1 MEFRDLP
8 QFDHDEVASRA
19 ASDFLFRCRREMPLV
34 RLTSAV
40 PERNLLLVAG
50 PDAVKQVFLDTENI
64 SSTDHP
70 QSRRF
75 DSDVTPQTAC
85 IYAQQGLNL
94 KNIAVWSDGAYHA
107 RVRKLIQFA
116 FSTSQVAA
124 KAPRIQATI
133 DRLLDEIAAGGGA
146 IDFVPGYANR
156 LTTMVITQEFGL
168 EAGDIA
174 LVRIVTDLVSA
185 MVDTLA
191 PPEMTAQ
198 AAPAIVE
205 LHRLLIQRLE
215 RREMLPEGCLLRH
228 LADACADDEPALSR
242 SELLWLAT
250 LILAAGGHTTAGMLS
265 WCAYML
271 ASRPDLADR
280 LRKESAKTEDFVEEA
295 LRIHNPIRSH
305 FRRVVRNT
313 AIDGVT
319 VPRGTLLAVR
329 ADSLNLDERVW
340 EDSDVF
346 DMDRPNV
353 NRHST
358 FGAGKHF
365 CIGNLLARKE
375 LNLTVA
381 SLLRRFKRIRFAVD
395 PATIQPVHSFEF
407 HILTSLP
414 VILE

>member
-1 MEFRDLP
+1 MEFSDLP

-19 ASDFLFRCRREMPLV
+19 PPGFLARCRLQMPLV

-40 PERNLLLVAG
+40 PERNLLMVVG
-50 PDAVKQVFLDTENI
+50 PDAVREVFLDAENI

-116 FSTSQVAA
+116 FSTTQVAA

-133 DRLLDEIAAGGGA
+133 GRLLEEIAAGGRTT
-146 IDFVPGYANR
+146 DFVPDFANR
-156 LTTMVITQEFGL
+156 LPTIVIAQEFGL
-168 EAGDIA
+168 DAGEVA
-174 LVRIVTDLVSA
+174 RVREVTDLVSA

-191 PPEMTAQ
+191 PPEMTAR

-205 LHRLLIQRLE
+205 LQKLLIRRLE
-215 RREMLPEGCLLRH
+215 RPEPLPEACLLRH
-228 LADACADDEPALSR
+228 LAEARAEGEPALSR

-280 LRKESAKTEDFVEEA
+280 LRAAPAKIEDFVEET
-295 LRIHNPIRSH
+295 LRIHNPVRSH
-305 FRRVVRNT
+305 FRRVVRDV
-313 AIDGVT
+313 AIGGVI

-329 ADSLNLDERVW
+329 VDSLNLDERIW
-340 EDSDVF
+340 QDPDAF

-381 SLLRRFKRIRFAVD
+381 SLLRRFKVIRFSGD
-395 PATIQPVHSFEF
+395 PAAIQPFHSFEF
-407 HILTSLP
+407 HILTGLP
-414 VILE
+414 LILE